1 MSRIEEVELTNMCMI
16 CDGQGNVLVQN
27 KKNHPTW
34 HGWNFPGGHVE
45 AGESFYEGAVREV
58 KEETGL
64 DVKDLEACGMINWCK
79 SDGSGRYLEFLYK
92 TSVFSGQLSEG
103 TDEGN
108 IFWLPKS
115 ELYTRPLSP
124 NFAEYLPVFFSDKYV
139 EALGEWTVDDS
150 FTGIKYFS

>member
-1 MSRIEEVELTNMCMI
+1 MSRSLVAEMTTMI
-16 CDGQGNVLVQN
+16 MVYNKETDEVLVIDRL
-27 KKNHPTW
+27 KKYP
-34 HGWNFPGGHVE
+34 GLSFPGGHVE
-45 AGESFYEGAVREV
+45 PGESFYEGAIREV

-64 DVKDLEACGMINWCK
+64 DVKALVACGMIDWCR

-92 TSVFSGQLSEG
+92 TSVFSGELSEG

-108 IFWLPKS
+108 IFWIPRS
-115 ELYTRPLSP
+115 ELYSRPLSP

>member
-1 MSRIEEVELTNMCMI
+1 MSRTLVAEMTTMI
-16 CDGQGNVLVQN
+16 MVYNKETDEVLVIDRL
-27 KKNHPTW
+27 KKYP
-34 HGWNFPGGHVE
+34 GLSFPGGHVE
-45 AGESFYEGAVREV
+45 PGESFYEGAIREV

-64 DVKDLEACGMINWCK
+64 DVKDLEACGMIDWCK

-92 TSVFSGQLSEG
+92 TSVFSGELSEG

-108 IFWLPKS
+108 IFWIPKS
-115 ELYTRPLSP
+115 ELYNRPLSL